1 MYKSR
6 AHKKSKML
14 LEPYDQDFKDGTTFY
29 YLRKKYFYLQEMEI
43 QKHNNFNS
51 FFSQTKYKY
60 PTKPFFFFFEIFG
73 ISLAIIKNKKP
84 LKKKNASTIQQM
96 IDSQSIKHCWSIE
109 LLQERKQSSLSA

>member
-1 MYKSR
+1 
-6 AHKKSKML
+6 
-14 LEPYDQDFKDGTTFY
+14 
-29 YLRKKYFYLQEMEI
+29 MEI

-84 LKKKNASTIQQM
+84 LKKKKRKHNTTDDRLTIY
-96 IDSQSIKHCWSIE
+96 
-109 LLQERKQSSLSA
+109 